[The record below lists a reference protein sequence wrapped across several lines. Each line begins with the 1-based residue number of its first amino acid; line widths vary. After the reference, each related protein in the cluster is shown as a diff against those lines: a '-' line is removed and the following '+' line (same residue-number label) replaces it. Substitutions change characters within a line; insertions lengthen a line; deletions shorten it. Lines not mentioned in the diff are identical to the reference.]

1 VELEM
6 KIDNLQSK
14 VNQKQVLNRQKMVL
28 TKNMLKVKNHKIQ
41 THTYSRKRN
50 FLINIKSNL
59 KYKMV

>member
-14 VNQKQVLNRQKMVL
+14 VNQKQVLKRQKMVL

-59 KYKMV
+59 KSKMV